1 MTRRH
6 DAFASHHY
14 ANWNR
19 WVEHTSNPIATGD
32 ALESHVA
39 EGHFEDAVLVRR
51 VQAGEVHAFNAL
63 VTKYQDR
70 VFNTCW
76 RICNDHADAGE
87 LTQDVFMKAYQ
98 SIGKF
103 HGKSAFYTWVFR
115 IAVNQ
120 SLSFRRKQA
129 KRKTVS
135 LDATDNSRDGSVA
148 NWKSNLASDADDD
161 PAVHALE
168 SEGGKLVTEALA
180 QLDPDQ
186 QAVLVLRDIE
196 GMDYQNIADILEV
209 AVGTVKSRIYRGRMS
224 LRALLSDTV
233 GQPQPNKST
242 TEGNV
247 I

>member
-1 MTRRH
+1 MARRM
-6 DAFASHHY
+6 AWFASHIC
-14 ANWNR
+14 ANRNR
-19 WVEHTSNPIATGD
+19 WVEQTSNPLTAGD
-32 ALESHVA
+32 ALESHLA

-70 VFNTCW
+70 IFNTCW
-76 RICNDHADAGE
+76 RICGDHADAGE
-87 LTQDVFMKAYQ
+87 LTQEVFMKSFQ

-120 SLSFRRKQA
+120 SISFKRKHA
-129 KRKTVS
+129 KRKTHS
-135 LDATDNSRDGSVA
+135 LDGSLNNHDDSGHGLKATLAAD
-148 NWKSNLASDADDD
+148 ASDD
-161 PAVHALE
+161 PIAAAAASE
-168 SEGGKLVTEALA
+168 SEHLVTEALA
-180 QLDPDQ
+180 KLDPDQ

-224 LRALLSDTV
+224 LRTLLCDGENQT
-233 GQPQPNKST
+233 QPDAKAT
-242 TEGNV
+242 GGNV
-247 I
+247 F